1 MNRLL
6 SSLALLAFAG
16 AGITLACAGDAA
28 PPDGEA
34 EAASADGADV
44 GSGDETQAPPEIPEW
59 PFAAPTGPHAI
70 GMTEYRWTDES
81 RPERF
86 TRDPDDLRSVAVRV
100 WYPTDDAGEGGAMYV
115 QDMAEFGDGQ
125 DFVPVTH
132 VRTNAIQDAAP
143 ARGPFPVLVYSHG
156 GGWTRFTSTFTTEEL
171 ASHGYVVVSVGHNG
185 FNKTQLLPDGSS
197 VVADT
202 LTFPEGT
209 GDLYS
214 DAVGGWDYLDE
225 HVFPEWNADAAF
237 VLDQL
242 EILNGG
248 GGPLSGRM
256 DLDRIGMYGWSFGG
270 ANSIEMSAVDERV
283 KAAIDHDG
291 QLFGV
296 APAQGTSRPFMLM
309 HGDVVAETP
318 PFEDPDSIAAYNDAL
333 ERLMADVRETD
344 ARLKAASRGDWY
356 DITIAGTNHGSFSD
370 LVLFIPGAS
379 PGIDPVRGYE
389 IINALTVAFFD
400 RYLKGAEAS
409 LLDDPGAVFDEV
421 EAASRVGS

>member
-1 MNRLL
+1 MNQLFSKPVL
-6 SSLALLAFAG
+6 IAAACLG
-16 AGITLACAGDAA
+16 ATIACGGDAA
-28 PPDGEA
+28 PPAGDIEAATGEDV
-34 EAASADGADV
+34 EAASQGEPEAA
-44 GSGDETQAPPEIPEW
+44 PEIPER
-59 PFAAPTGPHAI
+59 PFAPPTGPHAI
-70 GMTEYRWTDES
+70 GMTEYRWTDAS

-100 WYPTDDAGEGGAMYV
+100 WYPTDDAGGGGAMYV

-132 VRTNAIQDAAP
+132 VRTNAIRDAAP
-143 ARGPFPVLVYSHG
+143 APGPFPVLVYSHG

-214 DAVGGWDYLDE
+214 DAVGGWNYLDE

-242 EILNGG
+242 EILNAGD
-248 GGPLSGRM
+248 GPFTRRL

-296 APAQGTSRPFMLM
+296 APVQGTSRPFMLM

-333 ERLMADVRETD
+333 ERLMGDVRETD
-344 ARLKAASRGDWY
+344 AGLKTASRGDWY

-379 PGIDPVRGYE
+379 PGIDPVRGHE
-389 IINALTVAFFD
+389 IINALTLAFFD
-400 RYLKGAEAS
+400 RYLKGAEAP
-409 LLDDPGAVFDEV
+409 LLDDPGAVFEEV
-421 EAASRVGS
+421 EAESRVGS

>member
-1 MNRLL
+1 MNKLL
-6 SSLALLAFAG
+6 SGLAVVA
-16 AGITLACAGDAA
+16 LACSGG
-28 PPDGEA
+28 GEPGGG
-34 EAASADGADV
+34 EPG
-44 GSGDETQAPPEIPEW
+44 GAPPEIPER
-59 PFAAPTGPHAI
+59 PFAPPTGPHAI
-70 GMTEYRWTDES
+70 GMSEYRWVDES

-100 WYPTDDAGEGGAMYV
+100 WYPTDEEGTDDTGADDTGAGDTGAGGAMYV

-143 ARGPFPVLVYSHG
+143 APGPFPVLVYNHG

-171 ASHGYVVVSVGHNG
+171 AGHGYIVASVGHNG
-185 FNKTQLLPDGSS
+185 FNKTQFLPDGSS

-202 LTFPEGT
+202 LGFPEPT

-214 DAVGGWDYLDE
+214 DAIGSWDFLDE
-225 HVFPEWNADAAF
+225 HVFPEWVADAAF
-237 VLDQL
+237 VIDQL
-242 EILNGG
+242 EALNAGD
-248 GGPLSGRM
+248 GPFAGRL

-270 ANSIEMSAVDERV
+270 ATSIEMSAVDERI

-296 APAQGTSRPFMLM
+296 APTQGTTRPFMLM
-309 HGDVVAETP
+309 HGDVAADAP
-318 PFEDPDSIAAYNDAL
+318 PFEDPDSIAAYNEAI
-333 ERLMADVRETD
+333 ERLMAEVRDTD
-344 ARLKAASRGDWY
+344 ARLKSASTGDWY
-356 DITIAGTNHGSFSD
+356 DVTIAGTNHGSFSD

-379 PGIDPVRGYE
+379 PNIEPARGYE

-400 RYLKGAEAS
+400 RYLKGVES
-409 LLDDPGAVFDEV
+409 PLLDDPGAVYPEV
-421 EAASRVGS
+421 EAAWRVGS

>member
-1 MNRLL
+1 MNKLL
-6 SSLALLAFAG
+6 SVLALLV
-16 AGITLACAGDAA
+16 IACSGNGESADAAGDVPVDPAA
-28 PPDGEA
+28 AD
-34 EAASADGADV
+34 AA
-44 GSGDETQAPPEIPEW
+44 PEIPER
-59 PFAAPTGPHAI
+59 PFAPPTGPHTI

-86 TRDPDDLRSVAVRV
+86 TRDPGDLRSVAVRV
-100 WYPTDDAGEGGAMYV
+100 WYPTAEAGEGGAMYV
-115 QDMAEFGDGQ
+115 QDIAEFGDGQ

-132 VRTNAIQDAAP
+132 VRTNAIRDAAP
-143 ARGPFPVLVYSHG
+143 EPGPFPVLVYSHG

-185 FNKTQLLPDGSS
+185 FNKTQFLPDGSS
-197 VVADT
+197 VVLDT
-202 LTFPEGT
+202 LTFPDQT
-209 GDLYS
+209 GDMYG
-214 DAVGGWDYLDE
+214 DAMAGWDYLDE

-242 EILNGG
+242 EILNAG
-248 GGPLSGRM
+248 GGPLAGRM

-296 APAQGTSRPFMLM
+296 APTQGTSRPFMLM

-318 PFEDPDSIAAYNDAL
+318 PFEDPDSIADYNDAF
-333 ERLMADVRETD
+333 ERLMAVVRETD
-344 ARLKAASRGDWY
+344 AGLRAASRGDSY

-379 PGIDPVRGYE
+379 PGIDPVRGHE
-389 IINALTVAFFD
+389 IINALTLAFFD

-421 EAASRVGS
+421 EAESKVGS